1 MSQLPVPVPVPGP
14 EAGGLLNGLLR
25 FVAGLRSDADLP
37 LITSCY
43 DVADRQHR
51 GQRRRS
57 GDPYITHPVAV
68 AMIVA
73 GLGGDDQMVCAALLH
88 DVIED
93 TACTMTALR
102 GEFGAEI
109 ADLVAATMTLD
120 AAASGRLAGAA
131 ARGHRP
137 AERRALMIKLADRLH
152 NMRTLSYLPRAT
164 QVRKSRQT
172 LAVLVPVAR
181 ALQVHAVGLELED
194 LASATLRR
202 HRRPPGTSGQVLS
215 VTAGL
220 LPPAARARWRA
231 EWLAELHVLPTRR
244 PRVRFVAQT
253 LRGILRLAVTLRRR

>member
-1 MSQLPVPVPVPGP
+1 MSRAPAPAPGP
-14 EAGGLLNGLLR
+14 EASGLLPGLLR

-37 LITSCY
+37 LISRSY
-43 DVADRQHR
+43 EVADRQHH

-93 TACTMTALR
+93 TACTRPALR

-109 ADLVAATMTLD
+109 ADLVDAVTTLD
-120 AAASGRLAGAA
+120 ADDDGGWLAA
-131 ARGHRP
+131 AAAGDHPP
-137 AERRALMIKLADRLH
+137 ADRRALMIKLADRLH
-152 NMRTLSYLPRAT
+152 NMRTLSCLPRAT

-194 LASATLRR
+194 LASAALGR
-202 HRRPPGTSGQVLS
+202 HRGPPGTSGQVLS

-220 LPPAARARWRA
+220 LPAAARARWRA

-244 PRVRFVAQT
+244 QRVRFVAQT
-253 LRGILRLAVTLRRR
+253 LRGILGLAVTLRRR